1 MSEAPKETLESQADS
16 CPSCAKTAKVASDNE
31 EVSFAFLLA
40 IVPVITITFFG
51 QVGLL

>member
-1 MSEAPKETLESQADS
+1 MSEVMTESVASEDS
-16 CPSCAKTAKVASDNE
+16 CPSCAKTAMVTKEND

-40 IVPVITITFFG
+40 IVPVLTITFFG